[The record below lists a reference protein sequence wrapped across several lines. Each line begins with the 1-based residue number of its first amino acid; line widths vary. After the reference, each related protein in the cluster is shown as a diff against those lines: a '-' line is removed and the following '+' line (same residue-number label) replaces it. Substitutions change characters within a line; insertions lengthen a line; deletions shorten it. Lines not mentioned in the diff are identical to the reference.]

1 MCIRD
6 STLTKTII
14 QTPEAPAAIGTYSQA
29 VQTSAATMTF
39 ISGQIPLEPAS
50 MTLVSEDFEEQAHR
64 VFINLRA
71 IAEAAGGRLSDC
83 VKLTIYLTDLNQF
96 ASVNEVM
103 ATYFAEPYPARAAI
117 EVSALPK
124 QAQIEID
131 AIMVQNPGG

>member
-1 MCIRD
+1 M
-6 STLTKTII
+6 TKTII

-29 VQTSAATMTF
+29 VQTPATTMTF
-39 ISGQIPLEPAS
+39 ISGQIPLDPDS
-50 MTLVSEDFEEQAHR
+50 MTLVSDTFEEQAHR

-71 IAEAAGGRLSDC
+71 IAEAAGGRVSDC
-83 VKLTIYLTDLNQF
+83 VKLTIYLTDLGQF
-96 ASVNEVM
+96 AKVNEIM

>member
-1 MCIRD
+1 
-6 STLTKTII
+6 
-14 QTPEAPAAIGTYSQA
+14 
-29 VQTSAATMTF
+29 MTF
-39 ISGQIPLEPAS
+39 ISGQIPLHPDS
-50 MTLVSEDFEEQAHR
+50 ITLVSEAFEEQAHR

-83 VKLTIYLTDLNQF
+83 VKLTIYLTDLGEF
-96 ASVNEVM
+96 ATVNEVM

-131 AIMVQNPGG
+131 AIMVQSRSS

>member
-1 MCIRD
+1 M
-6 STLTKTII
+6 TKTII

-29 VQTSAATMTF
+29 VQTPATKMTF
-39 ISGQIPLEPAS
+39 ISGQIPLDPDS
-50 MTLVSEDFEEQAHR
+50 MTLVSDTFEEQAHR

-83 VKLTIYLTDLNQF
+83 VKLTIYLTDLGQF
-96 ASVNEVM
+96 AKVNEAM

-131 AIMVQNPGG
+131 AIMVQNPRS

>member
-1 MCIRD
+1 M
-6 STLTKTII
+6 TKSII

-39 ISGQIPLEPAS
+39 ISGQIPLEPDS

>member
-1 MCIRD
+1 M
-6 STLTKTII
+6 TKTII

-39 ISGQIPLEPAS
+39 ISGQIPLDPNS

-83 VKLTIYLTDLNQF
+83 VKLTVYLTDLNRF

>member
-1 MCIRD
+1 M
-6 STLTKTII
+6 TKTII

-29 VQTSAATMTF
+29 VKNSAATMTF
-39 ISGQIPLEPAS
+39 ISGQIPLDPDS

-83 VKLTIYLTDLNQF
+83 VKLTIYLTDLNRF

>member
-1 MCIRD
+1 M
-6 STLTKTII
+6 TKTII

-39 ISGQIPLEPAS
+39 ISGQIPVDPDS

-96 ASVNEVM
+96 ANVNEVM

>member
-1 MCIRD
+1 M
-6 STLTKTII
+6 TKTII

-29 VQTSAATMTF
+29 VQTPAATMTF
-39 ISGQIPLEPAS
+39 ISGQIPLDPDS
-50 MTLVSEDFEEQAHR
+50 MTLVSETFEEQAHK

-83 VKLTIYLTDLNQF
+83 VKLTIYLTDLGQF
-96 ASVNEVM
+96 AKLNEVM

-124 QAQIEID
+124 QAKIEID
-131 AIMVQNPGG
+131 AIMVQNRGS

>member
-1 MCIRD
+1 M
-6 STLTKTII
+6 TKTII

-39 ISGQIPLEPAS
+39 ISGQIPLAPDS

-83 VKLTIYLTDLNQF
+83 VKLTIYLTDLNRF

>member
-1 MCIRD
+1 M
-6 STLTKTII
+6 TKTII

-29 VQTSAATMTF
+29 VQTPAATMTF
-39 ISGQIPLEPAS
+39 ISGQIPLDPDS

-96 ASVNEVM
+96 ANVNEVM

>member
-1 MCIRD
+1 M
-6 STLTKTII
+6 TKSII

-39 ISGQIPLEPAS
+39 ISGQIPLDPDS

>member
-1 MCIRD
+1 M
-6 STLTKTII
+6 TKTII

-29 VQTSAATMTF
+29 VQTPATTMTF
-39 ISGQIPLEPAS
+39 ISGQIPLDPDS
-50 MTLVSEDFEEQAHR
+50 MTLVSDTFEEQAHR

-83 VKLTIYLTDLNQF
+83 VKLTIYLTDLGQF
-96 ASVNEVM
+96 AKVNEVM

-117 EVSALPK
+117 EVGALPK

-131 AIMVQNPGG
+131 AIMVQNPGS

>member
-1 MCIRD
+1 M
-6 STLTKTII
+6 TKTII

-39 ISGQIPLEPAS
+39 ISGQIPLDPDS

-96 ASVNEVM
+96 ANVNEVM

-131 AIMVQNPGG
+131 AIMVQSPGG

>member
-1 MCIRD
+1 M
-6 STLTKTII
+6 SKTII
-14 QTPEAPAAIGTYSQA
+14 RTPEAPAAIGTYSQA
-29 VQTSAATMTF
+29 VQTPAATMTF
-39 ISGQIPLEPAS
+39 ISGQIPLHPDS
-50 MTLVSEDFEEQAHR
+50 MTLVSEAFEEQAHR

-83 VKLTIYLTDLNQF
+83 VKLTIYLTDLGEF
-96 ASVNEVM
+96 ATVNEVM

-131 AIMVQNPGG
+131 AIMVQSPSS

>member
-1 MCIRD
+1 M
-6 STLTKTII
+6 TKTII

-29 VQTSAATMTF
+29 VQTPATTMTF
-39 ISGQIPLEPAS
+39 ISGQIPLDPDS
-50 MTLVSEDFEEQAHR
+50 MTLVSDTFEEQAHR

-83 VKLTIYLTDLNQF
+83 VKLTIYLTDLGQF
-96 ASVNEVM
+96 AKVNEIM

-131 AIMVQNPGG
+131 AIMVQNPDS

>member
-1 MCIRD
+1 M
-6 STLTKTII
+6 SKTII

-29 VQTSAATMTF
+29 VQTPAATMTF
-39 ISGQIPLEPAS
+39 ISGQIPLHPDS
-50 MTLVSEDFEEQAHR
+50 MTLVSEAFEEQAHR

-83 VKLTIYLTDLNQF
+83 VKLTIYLTDLGEF
-96 ASVNEVM
+96 ATVNEVM

-131 AIMVQNPGG
+131 AIMVQSPSS

>member
-1 MCIRD
+1 M
-6 STLTKTII
+6 SKTII

-29 VQTSAATMTF
+29 VQTPAATMTF
-39 ISGQIPLEPAS
+39 ISGQIPLHPDS
-50 MTLVSEDFEEQAHR
+50 MTLVSEAFEEQAHR
-64 VFINLRA
+64 VFVNLRA

-83 VKLTIYLTDLNQF
+83 VKLTIYLTDLGEF
-96 ASVNEVM
+96 ATVNEVM

-131 AIMVQNPGG
+131 AIMVQSRSS

>member
-1 MCIRD
+1 M
-6 STLTKTII
+6 TKTII

-29 VQTSAATMTF
+29 VQTPAATMTF
-39 ISGQIPLEPAS
+39 ISGQIPLDPDS
-50 MTLVSEDFEEQAHR
+50 MTLVSDAFEEQAHG

-83 VKLTIYLTDLNQF
+83 VKLTIYVTDLGQF
-96 ASVNEVM
+96 ANVNEVM

-124 QAQIEID
+124 KAQIEIE
-131 AIMVQNPGG
+131 AIMVQNPGS

>member
-1 MCIRD
+1 M
-6 STLTKTII
+6 TKTII

-29 VQTSAATMTF
+29 VQTPAATMTF
-39 ISGQIPLEPAS
+39 ISGQIPLDPDS
-50 MTLVSEDFEEQAHR
+50 MTLVSESFEDQAHR

-83 VKLTIYLTDLNQF
+83 VKLTIYLTDLGQF

-131 AIMVQNPGG
+131 AIMVQNPGS

>member
-1 MCIRD
+1 
-6 STLTKTII
+6 LTKTII

-29 VQTSAATMTF
+29 VQTPTATMTF
-39 ISGQIPLEPAS
+39 ISGQIPLDPDS
-50 MTLVSEDFEEQAHR
+50 MTLVSESFEDQAHR

-83 VKLTIYLTDLNQF
+83 VKLTIYLTDLGQF

-131 AIMVQNPGG
+131 AIMVQNPGS

>member
-1 MCIRD
+1 M
-6 STLTKTII
+6 TKTII

-39 ISGQIPLEPAS
+39 ISGQIPLDPDS

-96 ASVNEVM
+96 VNVNEVM

>member
-1 MCIRD
+1 M
-6 STLTKTII
+6 SKTII

-29 VQTSAATMTF
+29 VQTPAATMTF
-39 ISGQIPLEPAS
+39 ISGQIPLHPDS
-50 MTLVSEDFEEQAHR
+50 MTLVSEAFEEQAHR

-83 VKLTIYLTDLNQF
+83 VKLTIYLTDLGEF
-96 ASVNEVM
+96 ATVNEVM
-103 ATYFAEPYPARAAI
+103 ATNSAKPYPARAAI

-131 AIMVQNPGG
+131 AIMVQSLSS

>member
-1 MCIRD
+1 
-6 STLTKTII
+6 LTKTII

-29 VQTSAATMTF
+29 VQTPATTMTF
-39 ISGQIPLEPAS
+39 ISGQIPLDPDS
-50 MTLVSEDFEEQAHR
+50 MTLVSDTFEEQAHR

-83 VKLTIYLTDLNQF
+83 VKLTIYLTDLGQF
-96 ASVNEVM
+96 AKVNEIM

-131 AIMVQNPGG
+131 AIMVQNPGS

>member
-1 MCIRD
+1 M
-6 STLTKTII
+6 TKTII
-14 QTPEAPAAIGTYSQA
+14 RTPEAPAAIGTYSQA
-29 VQTSAATMTF
+29 VQTPATTMTF
-39 ISGQIPLEPAS
+39 ISGQIPLDPDS
-50 MTLVSEDFEEQAHR
+50 MTLVSDTFEEQAHR

-83 VKLTIYLTDLNQF
+83 VKLTIYLTDLGQF
-96 ASVNEVM
+96 ANVNEIM

-131 AIMVQNPGG
+131 AIMVQNPGS

>member
-1 MCIRD
+1 L
-6 STLTKTII
+6 SKTII

-29 VQTSAATMTF
+29 VQTPAATMTF
-39 ISGQIPLEPAS
+39 ISGQIPLHPDS
-50 MTLVSEDFEEQAHR
+50 MTLVSEAFEEQAHR

-83 VKLTIYLTDLNQF
+83 VKLTIYLTDLGEF
-96 ASVNEVM
+96 ATVNEVM

-131 AIMVQNPGG
+131 AIMVKSPSS

>member
-1 MCIRD
+1 M
-6 STLTKTII
+6 TKTII

-29 VQTSAATMTF
+29 VQTPVTTMTF
-39 ISGQIPLEPAS
+39 ISGQIPLDPDS
-50 MTLVSEDFEEQAHR
+50 MTLVSDTFEEQAHR

-83 VKLTIYLTDLNQF
+83 VKLTIYLTDLGQF
-96 ASVNEVM
+96 AKVNEVM

-131 AIMVQNPGG
+131 AIMVQNPGS

>member
-1 MCIRD
+1 M
-6 STLTKTII
+6 TKTII

-29 VQTSAATMTF
+29 VQTPATTMTF
-39 ISGQIPLEPAS
+39 ISGQIPLHPDS
-50 MTLVSEDFEEQAHR
+50 MTLVSDTFEEQAHR

-83 VKLTIYLTDLNQF
+83 VKLTIYLTDLGQF
-96 ASVNEVM
+96 AKVNEVM
-103 ATYFAEPYPARAAI
+103 AIYFAEPYPARAAI

-131 AIMVQNPGG
+131 AIMVQNPDS

>member
-1 MCIRD
+1 M
-6 STLTKTII
+6 TKTII

-39 ISGQIPLEPAS
+39 ISGQIPLDPDS

-83 VKLTIYLTDLNQF
+83 VKLTIYLTDLNRF

-131 AIMVQNPGG
+131 AIMVQNPGS

>member
-1 MCIRD
+1 M
-6 STLTKTII
+6 TKTII

-39 ISGQIPLEPAS
+39 ISGQIPLDPDS

-83 VKLTIYLTDLNQF
+83 VKLTIYLTDLNRF

>member
-1 MCIRD
+1 M
-6 STLTKTII
+6 TKTII

-39 ISGQIPLEPAS
+39 ISGQIPLDPDS

-71 IAEAAGGRLSDC
+71 IAEAAGGRVSDC